1 MVSLAILRDD
11 KHQGTVFGWTLKLC
25 VKMRFF
31 GRAYIIY
38 IIKLVDIADFF
49 CYITFRAA

>member
-1 MVSLAILRDD
+1 MTIF
-11 KHQGTVFGWTLKLC
+11 QETVFDRTFNI
-25 VKMRFF
+25 MRKNAVF

-38 IIKLVDIADFF
+38 IIKSVDIADFF